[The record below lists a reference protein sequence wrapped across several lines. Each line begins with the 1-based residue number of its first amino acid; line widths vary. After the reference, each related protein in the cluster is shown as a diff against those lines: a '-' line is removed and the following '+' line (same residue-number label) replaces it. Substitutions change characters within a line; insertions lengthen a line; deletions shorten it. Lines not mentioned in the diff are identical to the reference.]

1 MSPFIE
7 HKRGRAG
14 RGVAFALVCLAAA
27 AIAASTAETTR
38 ADLCVIVDPLG
49 PIVGC
54 REAPAQNTSTTA
66 PAQQHRQQQQQQQ
79 QQQIAA
85 APALREQEPPVASAT
100 PRYVDDLLLVR
111 LRLGTSPQQRQTA
124 FADAGVTPVRTIGDL
139 GVTVV
144 QMPPEHR
151 DAALAQLDASRF
163 VANVERDAVV
173 ERTDTTTNDTD
184 WPAQWGLR
192 RIDLPAAWDRTR
204 GSNGVVVA
212 VLDTGV
218 DGDLPDL
225 RDVVIPGFNA
235 VSPLAAPTDD
245 NGHGTSV
252 AGVVA
257 ARTNNDQGIAGICW
271 TCSVLSIKV
280 LGADGTGDTALV
292 ATGIVRA
299 ADAGARVISMSLGGP
314 ADDQTLDAAVAYA
327 LGKGAVVVAAA
338 GNNGASTPFYPAA
351 IPGVVSV
358 AATDD
363 TDHLYS
369 WSNFGSWVQV
379 AAPGCNPAPS
389 TAGDYVVFCGTSSAT
404 PVVAGLLALL
414 LSDQPGA
421 DRDAVVAALERTAHP
436 IGDSVR
442 FGRVDADAALAALAP
457 ASSEAAPAAQTTPVA
472 HSSTIILRGFLV
484 RGSAVIRRPLDTG
497 SVAATLRFRPGL
509 QLSLSLRN
517 ARGTVV
523 ARARG
528 GSGLRLLRDLR
539 RGTYTFAIRGPKRRT
554 AFTLELTATRQT

>member
-1 MSPFIE
+1 VSPFTE
-7 HKRGRAG
+7 RKRSRTR
-14 RGVAFALVCLAAA
+14 RGVAFALVCFAAA
-27 AIAASTAETTR
+27 TVAAFTAETTR
-38 ADLCVIVDPLG
+38 ADPSLCVIVDPLG
-49 PIVGC
+49 PILGC
-54 REAPAQNTSTTA
+54 RETPPQGTGKTA
-66 PAQQHRQQQQQQQ
+66 PEQQAQSR
-79 QQQIAA
+79 AA
-85 APALREQEPPVASAT
+85 APALPEQEPPVASAT
-100 PRYVDDLLLVR
+100 PRFVDDLLLVR
-111 LRLGTSPQQRQTA
+111 FRPGTSPQERQA
-124 FADAGVTPVRTIGDL
+124 ALADAGVTAIRTIGGL

-144 QMPPEHR
+144 QMPPER
-151 DAALAQLDASRF
+151 REAALARLDSSRV
-163 VANVERDAVV
+163 VAHVERDAVL
-173 ERTDTTTNDTD
+173 ERLDTTPDDTD

-192 RIDLPAAWDRTR
+192 QIDLPAAWDRTR
-204 GSNGVVVA
+204 GSSGVVVA

-225 RDVVIPGFNA
+225 RDAVVPGYNA
-235 VSPLAAPTDD
+235 VSPLAPPADD

-257 ARTNNDQGIAGICW
+257 ARTNNGQGIAGICW

-292 ATGIVRA
+292 AAGIVHA

-314 ADDQTLDAAVAYA
+314 ADDQTLDAAVAFA
-327 LGKGAVVVAAA
+327 LSKGAIVVAAA

-358 AATDD
+358 AATDT

-389 TAGDYVVFCGTSSAT
+389 AAGNYVMFCGTSSAT

-414 LSDQPGA
+414 VSEQPGA
-421 DRDAVVAALERTAHP
+421 DRDTVVGALERTAVP

-442 FGRVDADAALAALAP
+442 SGRIDADAALAALATP
-457 ASSEAAPAAQTTPVA
+457 SSEAAPPQQTPVA
-472 HSSTIILRGFLV
+472 HSSTITLRGFLI
-484 RGSAVIRRPLDTG
+484 RGSAVIRRTVETGPL
-497 SVAATLRFRPGL
+497 AATLRFRPKL
-509 QLSLSLRN
+509 QLSLSIQN
-517 ARGTVV
+517 AHSALV

-528 GSGLRLLRDLR
+528 GSGLRLLRDLP
-539 RGTYTFAIRGPKRRT
+539 RGTYTFVVRGPKRRT
-554 AFTLELTATRQT
+554 AFTLELTATQPT